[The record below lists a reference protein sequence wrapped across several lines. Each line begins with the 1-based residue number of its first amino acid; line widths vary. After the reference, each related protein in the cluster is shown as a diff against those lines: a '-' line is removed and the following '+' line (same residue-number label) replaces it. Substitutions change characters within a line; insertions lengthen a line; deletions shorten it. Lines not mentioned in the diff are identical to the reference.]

1 MHDVCTT
8 SIAIF
13 QRVQFCA
20 DLKPLQKRGFKYG
33 FKPYYK
39 IEERKRRR
47 NIRSLKGEPESKLK
61 KLIIKW
67 FRLQIR
73 IYESVIKTRLNY
85 RQARTYRD
93 QESIDIPA
101 YFGCSDLRENLRQ
114 LKSWKKHW
122 KHWKKKRTKTRIK
135 IDWNFRLIF
144 PIWHFTRN
152 LARIRKI

>member
-1 MHDVCTT
+1 MAFTLPKILSRQYGVSRTEIRELIPEIIQDKREQIIEFRKVK
-8 SIAIF
+8 
-13 QRVQFCA
+13 Q
-20 DLKPLQKRGFKYG
+20 LKRGFKYG

-114 LKSWKKHW
+114 LKS
-122 KHWKKKRTKTRIK
+122 
-135 IDWNFRLIF
+135 
-144 PIWHFTRN
+144 
-152 LARIRKI
+152 